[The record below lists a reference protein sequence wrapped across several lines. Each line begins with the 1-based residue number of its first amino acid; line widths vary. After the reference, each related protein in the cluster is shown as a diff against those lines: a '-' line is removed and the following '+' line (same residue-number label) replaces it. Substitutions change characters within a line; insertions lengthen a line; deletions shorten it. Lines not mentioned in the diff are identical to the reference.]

1 MFYRL
6 LARLTFTDPAIYNW
20 QMEVDR
26 SLVKTSPVYD
36 ASTQSII
43 DEYISLE
50 LLFTDILKNNTVM
63 TKFYN
68 SDKSDLI
75 VQIECDEETSFLF
88 RHHPSNDR
96 FNLLRTAVGD
106 YILKCVHRDIN
117 TVSATPIPSITSY
130 EEGLALF

>member
-6 LARLTFTDPAIYNW
+6 LAHLTFTDPAIYNW
-20 QMEVDR
+20 QMEVNRD
-26 SLVKTSPVYD
+26 LVKTSPIYD
-36 ASTQSII
+36 DTTKTII

-50 LLFTDILKNNTVM
+50 LLFTDILNNNTVM

-68 SDKSDLI
+68 ADKTDLI
-75 VQIECDEETSFLF
+75 VQIECNEETSFLF
-88 RHHPSNDR
+88 RHHPLNDR

-106 YILKCVHRDIN
+106 YLLKCIHKDLAID
-117 TVSATPIPSITSY
+117 SATPIPSITSY